1 MKREMI
7 SRATLSRL
15 PVYLEY
21 IRAQSD
27 DRISASEMARVLK
40 LGEVLVRKDL
50 NSVCDKGR
58 PKTGFPRREL
68 LEKLE
73 EILGIYQQVPV
84 VVVGAGK
91 LGTALMRYRGFR
103 EFGLCIVAGFDANPQ
118 KLDPNREE
126 CPVLPIEELESF
138 CRSNG
143 VHVGVITVP
152 ASAAKSVCDQMIA
165 SGITAIWNFAP
176 CQLPVPEGIAVQ
188 NENLALSLAYLCLD
202 KGAEAEEGENR
213 E

>member
-1 MKREMI
+1 MI

-15 PVYLEY
+15 PVYLDY

-68 LEKLE
+68 LEDLE
-73 EILGIYQQVPV
+73 EILGVHRKVPV
-84 VVVGAGK
+84 IVVGAGK
-91 LGTALMRYRGFR
+91 LGSALMRYRGFMD
-103 EFGLCIVAGFDANPQ
+103 FGLCIVAGFDTDPR
-118 KLDPNREE
+118 KLDPDRME
-126 CPVLPIEELESF
+126 CPILPFEAMETY
-138 CRSNG
+138 CRENG
-143 VHVGVITVP
+143 VHVGVIAVP
-152 ASAAKSVCDQMIA
+152 AKAAQSVCENMIS

-176 CQLPVPEGIAVQ
+176 CPLSTPEGIAVQ
-188 NENLALSLAYLCLD
+188 NENLALSLAYLCLGGG
-202 KGAEAEEGENR
+202 KEGE